1 MKGVTRFVI
10 LIVLAVAFLVTAPA
24 NAQDPVPA
32 CTDDATLLNAHQFC
46 HYSGDQ
52 FHVLVTD
59 HAEGV
64 SYSVKPMCVETQDVA
79 DACVNQQT
87 CEEPPNTWKFMV
99 FQTSPGSPNV
109 PWGTV
114 CLDTDTA
121 NEFDVITP
129 GKVFKAMQKLAWPE
143 AEMVIQPPDGRTLV
157 NLETNFLTT
166 TTEPTTQS
174 VQLLGHAV
182 EIEATPVSYLWHF
195 GDGSTQEGSDP
206 GAEYPDLR
214 ITHVYAEA
222 GVTVSP
228 SVDVTYQGRYRVDGG
243 DWVPIPDTLTVAGTP
258 VALQVLSATPHLV
271 G

>member
-1 MKGVTRFVI
+1 M
-10 LIVLAVAFLVTAPA
+10 P
-24 NAQDPVPA
+24 DDVPA
-32 CTDDATLLNAHQFC
+32 ALRTRSLPAHQFC

-99 FQTSPGSPNV
+99 FRSQPGSPNV

-129 GKVFKAMQKLAWPE
+129 GKVFKEMQKLAWPE

-166 TTEPTTQS
+166 TTEPTTQTDPAARARR
-174 VQLLGHAV
+174 GDRGDAGR
-182 EIEATPVSYLWHF
+182 ATC
-195 GDGSTQEGSDP
+195 
-206 GAEYPDLR
+206 
-214 ITHVYAEA
+214 
-222 GVTVSP
+222 
-228 SVDVTYQGRYRVDGG
+228 
-243 DWVPIPDTLTVAGTP
+243 GT
-258 VALQVLSATPHLV
+258 SATARARRGRTRERSTPIC
-271 G
+271 GSPTSTSRPGSR